1 MQTCIDMSFVL
12 LKWDNPWSLRWNKI
26 GTQKFYRRIQRTLLP
41 DLKKWKRSAEGKIIH
56 SHRGQDRRNLDT
68 K

>member
-41 DLKKWKRSAEGKIIH
+41 DLKKWKRSAEGKIIPIEA
-56 SHRGQDRRNLDT
+56 RIDL
-68 K
+68 